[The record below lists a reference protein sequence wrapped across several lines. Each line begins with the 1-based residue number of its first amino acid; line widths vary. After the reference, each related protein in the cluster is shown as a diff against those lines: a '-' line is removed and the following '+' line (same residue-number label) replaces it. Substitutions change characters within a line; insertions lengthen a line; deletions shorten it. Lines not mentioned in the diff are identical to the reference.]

1 MKKVVA
7 LIKLQCPAGKANPAP
22 PVGPALGQHGL
33 NIMQFCKEFNARTA
47 QMGDVIIPVL
57 ITAYADRSFTFITKT
72 PPASILL
79 KKAAKIDKGSG
90 EPNKNKVGKVTKKQ
104 VREIA
109 ELKLPDL
116 TPRASIRRAARS
128 PEPRAR
134 WVSKSSTDREDH
146 RTLGASFREAFDQAG
161 VMTMGK
167 KYKKALEGYDRTR
180 KFSVKE
186 ACEIL
191 GRTKISSKW
200 DETVDVSVRLGV
212 NPKYADQMV
221 RGSVVMPSGTG
232 KTKRVLVIA
241 KPDKAKEAL
250 EAGADYAGSDE
261 YIKKIA
267 EENWFEFDT
276 LVATPDMMV
285 QVGKIGRVL
294 GPRGLMPNPKV
305 GTVTADVSKAVR
317 ELKAGRVEFRVEKA
331 GIIQTPFG
339 KASFKPEAL
348 SANLRALLET
358 LMKLKPATAKGT
370 YMRSVT
376 ISTTHGPGVKV
387 DTAAYAGTE

>member
-1 MKKVVA
+1 MA
-7 LIKLQCPAGKANPAP
+7 
-22 PVGPALGQHGL
+22 
-33 NIMQFCKEFNARTA
+33 
-47 QMGDVIIPVL
+47 
-57 ITAYADRSFTFITKT
+57 
-72 PPASILL
+72 
-79 KKAAKIDKGSG
+79 
-90 EPNKNKVGKVTKKQ
+90 
-104 VREIA
+104 
-109 ELKLPDL
+109 
-116 TPRASIRRAARS
+116 
-128 PEPRAR
+128 
-134 WVSKSSTDREDH
+134 
-146 RTLGASFREAFDQAG
+146 
-161 VMTMGK
+161 GK
-167 KYKKALEGYDRTR
+167 KYKKAIESYDKSR
-180 KFSVKE
+180 KYSVAE
-186 ACEIL
+186 ACQIL
-191 GRTKISSKW
+191 PRTKISSKW

-250 EAGADYAGSDE
+250 DAGADYAGSDE

-305 GTVTADVSKAVR
+305 GTVTADVKKAVA

-331 GIIQTPFG
+331 GIIQTPIG

-348 SANLRALLET
+348 QANLTALLET

-370 YMRSVT
+370 YMKSVT

-387 DTAAYAGTE
+387 DTTPFTTAAAE

>member
-1 MKKVVA
+1 MA
-7 LIKLQCPAGKANPAP
+7 
-22 PVGPALGQHGL
+22 
-33 NIMQFCKEFNARTA
+33 
-47 QMGDVIIPVL
+47 
-57 ITAYADRSFTFITKT
+57 
-72 PPASILL
+72 
-79 KKAAKIDKGSG
+79 
-90 EPNKNKVGKVTKKQ
+90 
-104 VREIA
+104 
-109 ELKLPDL
+109 
-116 TPRASIRRAARS
+116 
-128 PEPRAR
+128 
-134 WVSKSSTDREDH
+134 
-146 RTLGASFREAFDQAG
+146 
-161 VMTMGK
+161 GK
-167 KYKKALEGYDRTR
+167 KYRKALEGYDRSR
-180 KFSVKE
+180 KYSVAE
-186 ACEIL
+186 GCQVL
-191 GRTKISSKW
+191 TRTKISSKW

-221 RGSVVMPSGTG
+221 RGSVVMPAGTG

-250 EAGADYAGSDE
+250 DAGADYAGSDE
-261 YIKKIA
+261 YIKKIS

-305 GTVTADVSKAVR
+305 GTVTADVAKAVR

-331 GIIQTPFG
+331 GIIQTPIG
-339 KASFKPEAL
+339 KASFKPEQL
-348 SANLRALLET
+348 ESNLNALLEM

-387 DTAAYAGTE
+387 DTAVFTTQAE

>member
-1 MKKVVA
+1 MA
-7 LIKLQCPAGKANPAP
+7 
-22 PVGPALGQHGL
+22 
-33 NIMQFCKEFNARTA
+33 
-47 QMGDVIIPVL
+47 
-57 ITAYADRSFTFITKT
+57 
-72 PPASILL
+72 
-79 KKAAKIDKGSG
+79 
-90 EPNKNKVGKVTKKQ
+90 
-104 VREIA
+104 
-109 ELKLPDL
+109 
-116 TPRASIRRAARS
+116 
-128 PEPRAR
+128 
-134 WVSKSSTDREDH
+134 
-146 RTLGASFREAFDQAG
+146 
-161 VMTMGK
+161 GK
-167 KYKKALEGYDRTR
+167 KYRTAITQYEPLKKHSIADACAAL
-180 KFSVKE
+180 VK
-186 ACEIL
+186 A
-191 GRTKISSKW
+191 KISSKW
-200 DETVDVSVRLGV
+200 DETVDASIRLGV

-305 GTVTADVSKAVR
+305 GTVTADVKKAVA

-331 GIIQTPFG
+331 GIIQTPIG
-339 KASFKPEAL
+339 KASFAPEKL
-348 SANLRALLET
+348 QANLQALLDM

-376 ISTTHGPGVKV
+376 LSTTHGPGVKV
-387 DTAAYAGTE
+387 DTAAFQAVDQA